1 MNLRLLQGSL
11 ILNAKS
17 VSNMRLFMTRILQG
31 QVVAMFAFDVGYE
44 VSLERLSA
52 MMATTPIQP
61 LSRKKQTPTYLQY
74 TKPPQILHL
83 GLATGHFASPGS
95 IQATV
100 FDFGAV
106 SISYRWNLTATEAVS
121 LDELPQLSHDLYG
134 LNLEAHAKEQVEAL
148 MLKIEGAIV
157 RPRLAELMEDY
168 YLFIVEKLN
177 EPLTAEE
184 LIAKHHAELAQTLRF
199 EKQKLSPMQQ
209 DEALAQRISYYEHD
223 VTLVDWNAA
232 VIYDPDYE
240 DTANVLEL
248 LNVELLEARYIDRQ
262 LDKRIAEYGSLV
274 RKRIEWP
281 IPLRTPYR
289 KAVEDLA
296 ELKLEY
302 ALLAERVEN
311 ALKLVGDLFLARLH
325 SAAAKRFYLQEWETT
340 ISRKLEIISDFYD
353 LTNDRLHTAQSQA
366 LEVIIVVLILVELIL
381 PFIRPH

>member
-1 MNLRLLQGSL
+1 MSQ
-11 ILNAKS
+11 
-17 VSNMRLFMTRILQG
+17 ILQG

-44 VSLERLSA
+44 VSLEKLSA
-52 MMATTPIQP
+52 IMATTPVQP
-61 LSRKKQTPTYLQY
+61 LSRKKQTPTHLQY

-83 GLATGHFASPGS
+83 GIATGHFPSPGN
-95 IQATV
+95 IQATI

-106 SISYRWNLTATEAVS
+106 SISYRWNLTGGAP
-121 LDELPQLSHDLYG
+121 LPLNQLPQISHDLHE
-134 LNLEAHAKEQVEAL
+134 LNLEIHAKEQVEAL
-148 MLKIEGAIV
+148 MLKIEPAIV
-157 RPRLAELMEDY
+157 RPKLADLIEDY
-168 YLFIVEKLN
+168 YLFIFEKLDA
-177 EPLTAEE
+177 PLSAEE
-184 LIAKHHAELAQTLRF
+184 LVANHRAELAQALRF
-199 EKQKLSPMQQ
+199 EKIKLSRSQQ
-209 DEALAQRISYYEHD
+209 DEALAQNISYYEHD
-223 VTLVDWNAA
+223 VTLIDWNAA

-262 LDKRIAEYGSLV
+262 LDKRISEYASLV

-289 KAVEDLA
+289 KAIEDLA
-296 ELKLEY
+296 ELRLESS
-302 ALLAERVEN
+302 LLSERVEN

-353 LTNDRLHTAQSQA
+353 LMNDRLHTVQSQT

-381 PFIRPH
+381 PLIGRH

>member
-1 MNLRLLQGSL
+1 
-11 ILNAKS
+11 
-17 VSNMRLFMTRILQG
+17 MTKIFQG

-52 MMATTPIQP
+52 MMATTPVQP

-74 TKPPQILHL
+74 SKPPQILHL
-83 GLATGHFASPGS
+83 GLATGHFASPGN
-95 IQATV
+95 IQATI

-106 SISYRWNLTATEAVS
+106 SISYRWNLTAGEAMP
-121 LDELPQLSHDLYG
+121 LEDLPQISHDLHE
-134 LNLEAHAKEQVEAL
+134 LNLETHAKEQVEAL
-148 MLKIEGAIV
+148 MLKIEPAIV
-157 RPRLAELMEDY
+157 RPKLAELIEDY
-168 YLFIVEKLN
+168 YLFIVEKLDDA
-177 EPLTAEE
+177 LTAEE
-184 LIAKHHAELAQTLRF
+184 LIANNRATLAQTLRF
-199 EKQKLSPMQQ
+199 EKQKLSRSQQ
-209 DEALAQRISYYEHD
+209 DEALAQSISYYEND

-262 LDKRIAEYGSLV
+262 LDKRIAEYGGLV
-274 RKRIEWP
+274 RKRIVWP

-289 KAVEDLA
+289 KAIEDLA
-296 ELKLEY
+296 ELKLES
-302 ALLAERVEN
+302 ALLSERVEN

-353 LTNDRLHTAQSQA
+353 LMNDRLHTAQSQT

-381 PFIRPH
+381 PFIGRH

>member
-1 MNLRLLQGSL
+1 
-11 ILNAKS
+11 
-17 VSNMRLFMTRILQG
+17 MTRILQG

-52 MMATTPIQP
+52 MMATTPVQP

-74 TKPPQILHL
+74 SKPPQILHL
-83 GLATGHFASPGS
+83 GLATGHFASPGN
-95 IQATV
+95 IQATI

-106 SISYRWNLTATEAVS
+106 SISYRWSLGTGEAVA
-121 LDELPQLSHDLYG
+121 LDNLPQISHDLHE
-134 LNLEAHAKEQVEAL
+134 LNLEVHAKEQVEAL
-148 MLKIEGAIV
+148 MLKIEPAIV
-157 RPRLAELMEDY
+157 RPKLAELMEDY
-168 YLFIVEKLN
+168 YLFIVEKLAD
-177 EPLTAEE
+177 PLTAEE
-184 LIAKHHAELAQTLRF
+184 LIANNRATLTQTLRF
-199 EKQKLSPMQQ
+199 EKQKLSRSQQ
-209 DEALAQRISYYEHD
+209 DEALAQSISYYEND

-232 VIYDPDYE
+232 VIYDQDYE

-262 LDKRIAEYGSLV
+262 LDKRIVEYSGLV

-289 KAVEDLA
+289 KAIEDLA
-296 ELKLEY
+296 ELKLES

-311 ALKLVGDLFLARLH
+311 ALKLVGDLYLARLH
-325 SAAAKRFYLQEWETT
+325 SAAAKRFYLQEWDTT

-353 LTNDRLHTAQSQA
+353 LMNDRLHTVQSQA

-381 PFIRPH
+381 PFIGRH